1 MLDSR
6 KDDAWQFDSRIA
18 DIFEQHAEQHIPN
31 YLNVIQ
37 KSVDLCELL
46 LRKNA
51 SIIDIGCA
59 TGRTLKELHLK
70 GFKNLHGVDNSQAM
84 LDKIDPSLAKLYLS
98 NHLPLSSYDAAL
110 MNWTL
115 HFIQDKRAY
124 LDDIYRGLNADGFLV
139 LSEKT
144 ANDYPYIDL
153 YHLFK
158 RRRGVSDNEIEA
170 KAQSLKGKM
179 FIHDQQWYKSALMA
193 AGFRDISIVSAD
205 WCFTTF
211 VAFK

>member
-1 MLDSR
+1 MTW
-6 KDDAWQFDSRIA
+6 KFDERIA
-18 DIFEQHAEQHIPN
+18 DVFEQHAEQHIPN
-31 YLNVIQ
+31 YLSVIQ
-37 KSVDLCELL
+37 KSVDLCDLL

-59 TGRTLKELHLK
+59 TGKTLRELNRR
-70 GFKNLHGVDNSQAM
+70 GFKNLHGVDSSQAM
-84 LDKIDPSLAKLYLS
+84 LDKIDPALAKLYLS

-124 LDDIYRGLNADGFLV
+124 LDSIYLGLNADGFLI

-144 ANDYPYIDL
+144 SNEQPYLDL
-153 YHLFK
+153 YHKFK
-158 RRRGVSDNEIEA
+158 LSKGVSPEEIQA
-170 KAQSLKGKM
+170 KADSVKGKM
-179 FIHDQQWYKSALMA
+179 FINDQQWYKSALMA
-193 AGFRDISIVSAD
+193 AGFRDISIISAD

-211 VAFK
+211 LAFK

>member
-1 MLDSR
+1 MTW
-6 KDDAWQFDSRIA
+6 KFDDRVA

-37 KSVDLCELL
+37 KSVDLCELML
-46 LRKNA
+46 HKNS

-59 TGRTLKELHLK
+59 TGKTLRELNRR
-70 GFKNLHGVDNSQAM
+70 GFKNLHGVDNSQPM
-84 LDKIDPSLAKLYLS
+84 LDKIDPNIAKLYLS
-98 NHLPLSSYDAAL
+98 SHLPLSSYDAAL

-115 HFIQDKRAY
+115 HFIQNKRAY
-124 LDDIYRGLNADGFLV
+124 LDEIYQNLNPGGFLV

-144 ANDYPYIDL
+144 NIDSPYIDL
-153 YHLFK
+153 YHQFK
-158 RRRGVSDNEIEA
+158 KRKGVSDAEIAA
-170 KAQSLKGKM
+170 KAESVKNCM
-179 FIHDQQWYKSALMA
+179 FIDDQQWYKSALMG
-193 AGFRDISIVSAD
+193 AGFRDISIISAD